1 MSNAIL
7 VNPSD
12 SVLIIDWKISSKSW
26 YCAHEGRKSD
36 AGSSKTYSILLEV
49 LNPNTSHASHS
60 QFVLA
65 QKFQEWQ
72 QHDSDYFLKIFQHID
87 ITLNAKCQRN
97 CLFQSWHC
105 CCYLSLLLKYSSA
118 WIPNLDQGFKAHTRK
133 QTNKKRHRNPEKKS
147 LHPDK

>member
-1 MSNAIL
+1 MSNVII

-12 SVLIIDWKISSKSW
+12 SVLTIDWTISTKSW
-26 YCAHEGRKSD
+26 YCAYEGHKSN

-49 LNPNTSHASHS
+49 LNPNTSHTCHS

-65 QKFQEWQ
+65 QKFQKWQ
-72 QHDSDYFLKIFQHID
+72 QHDSDYILQIFQHID

-105 CCYLSLLLKYSSA
+105 YCYLSLLLNHSSA
-118 WIPNLDQGFKAHTRK
+118 WIPNLDQGFKAQKSAHKAR
-133 QTNKKRHRNPEKKS
+133 EKVFTLINS
-147 LHPDK
+147 LSR